1 MLGSSAFRLVALLGH
16 VFHQIRA
23 NAVVAI
29 PGVVVVQV
37 AVGIDVADVVR
48 VAGVRGYRS
57 YPNISLTFRLG
68 GRLRAFRSGLFGLL
82 GGRLLCLI
90 PGGGH
95 ELNVKG
101 DLRPVFEG
109 PLVDIAALL

>member
-48 VAGVRGYRS
+48 VAGVRGTDHTL
-57 YPNISLTFRLG
+57 ISLTFRLG
-68 GRLRAFRSGLFGLL
+68 GRLRAFQSGLFGLL